1 MAKAKVSPIQKT
13 AFRARALL
21 IGERISLK
29 SWGSIESLATNP
41 LTVEVKGGG
50 AATLHRYGVVV
61 LFDVAPA
68 EEIAF
73 LANLQPS
80 VSNVYSIPET
90 EEVEVRIEPGVREI
104 IKGGVAYVEDA
115 AVERLQVIA
124 DILSKS
130 VLLSLY
136 EKSVGVEFDRIEPL
150 AVELDKRGRIGGKS
164 KDLLKKIGS
173 MLLVEQRMV
182 GRAEITEKPE
192 MLWNNA
198 ELEGL
203 FARLEDEFEIKERH
217 LALERKLNLIS
228 DTAHT
233 LLELMSSAHA
243 LRLEWYIV
251 ILIAVEILLTVYQ
264 LFLS

>member
-1 MAKAKVSPIQKT
+1 MVKASTIHKT
-13 AFRARALL
+13 AFKARAML
-21 IGERISLK
+21 IGERIGLK
-29 SWGSIESLATNP
+29 AWGSIVSLATNP

-61 LFDVAPA
+61 FFDVSPV
-68 EEIAF
+68 EEVAF
-73 LANLQPS
+73 LANLQPL
-80 VSNVYSIPET
+80 VANLYATPET
-90 EEVEVRIEPGVREI
+90 EEVEVRVEPGGREG
-104 IKGGVAYVEDA
+104 IKGGVAYIEDS

-136 EKSVGVEFDRIEPL
+136 EKSVAVEFDRIEPL
-150 AVELDKRGRIGGKS
+150 AVELDKSGRIRGKS
-164 KDLLKKIGS
+164 KELLKKIGS

-192 MLWNNA
+192 MLWDNPD
-198 ELEGL
+198 LEGL

-233 LLELMSSAHA
+233 LLELMSSKHA

-251 ILIAVEILLTVYQ
+251 ILIVVEILLTVYQ
-264 LFLS
+264 LFLR

>member
-1 MAKAKVSPIQKT
+1 MAKASPIDKT
-13 AFRARALL
+13 AFKARALL
-21 IGERISLK
+21 IGERIGLK
-29 SWGSIESLATNP
+29 SWSNVPSLATNP
-41 LTVEVKGGG
+41 LTVQVKGGG

-61 LFDVAPA
+61 FFDVSPV
-68 EEIAF
+68 EEVAF
-73 LANLQPS
+73 LADLQPS
-80 VSNVYSIPET
+80 VSHLYRTPET
-90 EEVEVRIEPGVREI
+90 EEVEVRVDQGSREL
-104 IKGGVAYVEDA
+104 IKGGVAHLEDA
-115 AVERLQVIA
+115 TVERLQVIA

-136 EKSVGVEFDRIEPL
+136 EKSVAVEFDRIEPL
-150 AVELDKRGRIGGKS
+150 AVELDRRGRIGGNS

-192 MLWNNA
+192 MLWDNP

-217 LALERKLNLIS
+217 LGLERKLNMIS

-233 LLELMSSAHA
+233 LLELMSTKHA

-251 ILIAVEILLTVYQ
+251 ILILVEILLTVYQ